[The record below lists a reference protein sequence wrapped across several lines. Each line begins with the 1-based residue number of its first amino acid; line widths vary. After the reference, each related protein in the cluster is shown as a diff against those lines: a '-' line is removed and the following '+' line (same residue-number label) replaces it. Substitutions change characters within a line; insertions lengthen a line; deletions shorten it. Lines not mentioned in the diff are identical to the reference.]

1 MFYKLY
7 YTYIL
12 ASDSGTFYIGFTGFL
27 EQRVFQHK
35 EKRSK
40 ASPRNMASTACFTLN
55 PSMTL
60 TLVSLA
66 RLS

>member
-12 ASDSGTFYIGFTGFL
+12 ASDSGTFYIGLTGFL

-35 EKRSK
+35 EKLIEARFKQPSNK
-40 ASPRNMASTACFTLN
+40 RDSSTVRAKGALH
-55 PSMTL
+55 SE
-60 TLVSLA
+60 
-66 RLS
+66 